1 MDNEFAVGL
10 DDLLPSAPTYPQGDY
25 HLKIVSAEGK
35 NTNQGGGKYISYRAV
50 IQSGDYAGKSLFGM
64 WTIKPAAGKQDMSY
78 ITRGDWKRLGVQGI
92 TDPADLIGVEGYA
105 KVSEGPKKDEAG
117 EPTEERENRIK
128 TWKGPV
134 A

>member
-1 MDNEFAVGL
+1 MSNDFAVNM
-10 DDLLPSAPTYPQGDY
+10 DDLLPSAPTYPAADY

-35 NTNQGGGKYISYRAV
+35 ETQAGGGKYISYRAV

-78 ITRGDWKRLGVQGI
+78 ITRQDWKRLGIAGI
-92 TDPADLIGVEGYA
+92 QDPSDLIGVEGYA
-105 KVSEGPKKDEAG
+105 KVTEGAKKDESG

-128 TWKGPV
+128 SWKGP
-134 A
+134 AA